1 MFSFFIFTEYFT
13 AFLGKLLNDEAT
25 VNLIFLNE
33 IQKKL
38 HLEGSVQGKAFLSIL
53 KPSNS
58 GLPNK
63 IDIRGKKFFELF
75 VRGIQISEAQHEG
88 EN

>member
-1 MFSFFIFTEYFT
+1 MKS
-13 AFLGKLLNDEAT
+13 K
-25 VNLIFLNE
+25 
-33 IQKKL
+33 KKL